1 VAAPSAAILALQKD
15 QKVCGA
21 LKKETMEKS
30 IKIIVGVLAFIVGLA
45 PFAAAESYGL
55 SKEEIAMEL
64 ANPNTVLT
72 SLKLQIQYFSFDGD
86 LPRADDQDMLKFFLQ
101 PTLPFPLENGKTLWV
116 RPGVPFVFDQPIFD
130 TSSRRLGSES
140 GLGDITLDVQ
150 YGTTLENGF
159 LWSIG
164 FSSTFPTASEE
175 ELGSEQWALG
185 PGFQLGR
192 VTEKSVFGVF
202 ANHQWDIAGDGKSS
216 PELPYLRRSEAAIN
230 LTAIQ
235 LFGVVLPGGGWN
247 YGSQPIITY
256 NHESSEWTVPL
267 HLTAGKTLILGGR
280 PWKFSLDLNYYVERP
295 DAIAPE
301 WMVGFNVAPVVENIF
316 AKWFK

>member
-1 VAAPSAAILALQKD
+1 LLVHEEKEKLIKTFIGVFAL
-15 QKVCGA
+15 
-21 LKKETMEKS
+21 
-30 IKIIVGVLAFIVGLA
+30 IVSLA
-45 PFAAAESYGL
+45 PFAVADSSTP
-55 SKEEIAMEL
+55 SKEEVAKEL
-64 ANPNTVLT
+64 ANPNTALT

-86 LPRADDQDMLKFFLQ
+86 LPRADDQDMVKLFFQ
-101 PTLPFPLENGKTLWV
+101 PTLPFPLANGKTLWV
-116 RPGVPFVFDQPIFD
+116 RPGVPFVIDQPVFD
-130 TSSRRLGSES
+130 SDSRRLGSKS

-164 FSSTFPTASEE
+164 FSSTFPTATED

-216 PELPYLRRSEAAIN
+216 PELPYLRREDSEADIS

-235 LFGVVLPGGGWN
+235 LFGVVLPGDGWSV
-247 YGSQPIITY
+247 GSTPIITY
-256 NHESSEWTVPL
+256 NHESKNWMIPLQITV
-267 HLTAGKTLILGGR
+267 GKTFIIGER
-280 PWKFSLDLNYYVERP
+280 PWDFSLELNYYVERP
-295 DAIAPE
+295 DEIAPK
-301 WMVGFNVAPVVENIF
+301 WIVSFNIAPVVENVF
-316 AKWFK
+316 AKWFED

>member
-1 VAAPSAAILALQKD
+1 MQKTMKTLAGTLAL
-15 QKVCGA
+15 
-21 LKKETMEKS
+21 
-30 IKIIVGVLAFIVGLA
+30 IVGLA
-45 PFAAAESYGL
+45 PLAAAESSTP
-55 SKEEIAMEL
+55 SKEDIAKEL

-72 SLKLQIQYFSFDGD
+72 SLKTQIQYFSFAGD
-86 LPRADDQDMLKFFLQ
+86 LPAADKQDMVKLFFQ
-101 PTLPFPLENGKTLWV
+101 PTLPFPLKNGKTLWV
-116 RPGVPFVFDQPIFD
+116 RPGVPYVFDQPIVD
-130 TSSRRLGSES
+130 TGTRRVGSRS

-164 FSSTFPTASEE
+164 FSSVFPTASEKG
-175 ELGSEQWALG
+175 LGSEVWALG

-192 VTEKSVFGVF
+192 VTEKSVFGIF

-216 PELPYLRRSEAAIN
+216 PELPYLRRDDTSVN

-235 LFGVVLPGGGWN
+235 LFGVVVPGGGWRV
-247 YGSQPIITY
+247 GSTPIMTY
-256 NHESSEWTVPL
+256 NHETENWTVPL
-267 HLTAGKTLILGGR
+267 HLLVARTFIIAGR
-280 PWKFSLDLNYYVERP
+280 PWDFSLDLNYYVERP

-316 AKWFK
+316 AGWFD

>member
-1 VAAPSAAILALQKD
+1 MRKIIKTLVGALAL
-15 QKVCGA
+15 
-21 LKKETMEKS
+21 
-30 IKIIVGVLAFIVGLA
+30 IVGLA
-45 PFAAAESYGL
+45 PFAAAESDGR
-55 SKEEIAMEL
+55 SSDEIAKEL

-86 LPRADDQDMLKFFLQ
+86 LPRADDQDMVKLFFQ

-116 RPGVPFVFDQPIFD
+116 RPGVPFVIDQPVYD
-130 TSSRRLGSES
+130 KDSRRLGTQS

-159 LWSIG
+159 LWSVG
-164 FSSTFPTASEE
+164 FSSIFPTASEKG
-175 ELGSEQWALG
+175 LGSEVWALG

-216 PELPYLRRSEAAIN
+216 PDLPYIRRSDASVN

-235 LFGVVLPGGGWN
+235 LFGVFVPGGGWSV
-247 YGSQPIITY
+247 GSTPIMTY
-256 NHESSEWTVPL
+256 NHESEEWTVPL
-267 HLTAGKTLILGGR
+267 HFTAGKTVIINGR
-280 PWKFSLDLNYYVERP
+280 PWKFSLDLNYYVESP

-301 WMVGFNVAPVVENIF
+301 WMVGFNVAPVVENVF
-316 AKWFK
+316 AKWLD